1 MKLTKAHL
9 KQLIKE
15 ELIDELEYMGGEVEA
30 GAPIAK
36 AAKAAFAREVSF
48 HGTGRQ
54 PLHGV
59 AFYKDQ
65 SEVEKAAFIGTIRHL
80 EKKLSEKEIQ
90 ELAALLG
97 DKLGEEARARLGLGG
112 SKAAAGLDTRHS
124 GEASGGPP
132 PGWYADNR
140 GEYWPGDI

>member
-30 GAPIAK
+30 GSPIDN
-36 AAKAAFAREVSF
+36 AARDAFAREVSF

-97 DKLGEEARARLGLGG
+97 DKLGEEARARLGLGPGRNAG
-112 SKAAAGLDTRHS
+112 SQIAA
-124 GEASGGPP
+124 ASGGPP